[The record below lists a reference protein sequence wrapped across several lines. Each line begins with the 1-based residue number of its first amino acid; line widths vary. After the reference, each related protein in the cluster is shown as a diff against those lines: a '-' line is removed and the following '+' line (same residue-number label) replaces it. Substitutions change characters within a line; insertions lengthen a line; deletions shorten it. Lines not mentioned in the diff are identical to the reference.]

1 MSFPQAKEIGA
12 GIRPAHDDLKASGT
26 YLSEPG
32 CALLGLRRTNEDAQ
46 GQEEKRFSA
55 SPDFILALSHLGL
68 QS

>member
-1 MSFPQAKEIGA
+1 MI
-12 GIRPAHDDLKASGT
+12 DLKASGT

-55 SPDFILALSHLGL
+55 SPDFLLALSHLGL